1 MPPNYVSPNNFI
13 QVESQLEGITVF
25 APAAEVDTTPEAL
38 DFKCPQCGAT
48 TAFTPSAG
56 GVTCQHCGY
65 AQASETQTVGHTA
78 EEHEFTLENLAL
90 AKRGWGADRKELHC
104 ESCGSDLSVA
114 ANDLSTTCPFCASNR
129 VIARV
134 AIQDALRPR
143 FMIPFKLESND
154 CQPRVKTWLGKG
166 WMHPTDLARAAG
178 AAEFRGVYLPFW
190 TFDATIYANWRAEVG
205 YERTERYYDSS
216 SKSWKTRTKIDW
228 RWEEGRITQNPDD
241 WLGIGTTKISHILL
255 KRLYPFKVNEL
266 TAYEPG
272 FLAGWQALNYDIPLQ
287 DSWDI
292 VKAGM
297 REQAQEGCRA
307 QIKSHHVRNFSML
320 ADFEDEV
327 WRYILLP
334 VYAAAYRFEKET
346 FQVLVNGQ
354 TGMVSGQKPIAWWKV
369 WLAIAGLLSPGVLL
383 ALIGLVLLLF
393 GGIGIFALGLAGIFF
408 VIGLVIS
415 IKIFRQAT
423 EASEA

>member
-1 MPPNYVSPNNFI
+1 MSSNYTPPIGFI
-13 QVESQLEGITVF
+13 PVESKLEGITVF
-25 APAAEVDTTPEAL
+25 APAPEVDTTPEAL
-38 DFKCPQCGAT
+38 EFKCPQCGAT
-48 TAFTPSAG
+48 TAYAPSAA

-65 AQASETQTVGHTA
+65 AQTSETEAVGRA
-78 EEHEFTLENLAL
+78 AVEHEFTLSSLAL
-90 AKRGWGADRKELHC
+90 AERGWGSERKELHC

-134 AIQDALRPR
+134 AAQDALRPR
-143 FMIPFKLESND
+143 FLIPFKLEGNE
-154 CQPRVKTWLGKG
+154 CQPRVKAWLGKG
-166 WMHPTDLARAAG
+166 WMHPSDLARAAG
-178 AAEFRGVYLPFW
+178 SAQFTGVYLPFW
-190 TFDATIYANWRAEVG
+190 TFDATIHAKWRAEVG
-205 YERTERYYDSS
+205 YERTERYYDSG

-228 RWEEGRITQNPDD
+228 RWEEGRIAQNQDD

-266 TAYEPG
+266 TPYEAG

-287 DSWDI
+287 DAWDT
-292 VKAGM
+292 VKEDM
-297 REQAQEGCRA
+297 RERAREGCRT

-334 VYAAAYRFEKET
+334 VYAAAYRFENET

-354 TGMVSGQKPIAWWKV
+354 TGVVAGQKPIAWWKV
-369 WLAIAGLLSPGVLL
+369 WLAIAGLLAPGVLL

-393 GGIGIFALGLAGIFF
+393 GGIGIFALGLAAILF

-415 IKIFRQAT
+415 IKIFQQAT
-423 EASEA
+423 QAGEA